1 MQKSELFVVSE
12 DSAFAPGRT
21 CRICFEEESDDA
33 ETANPLIAPCACK
46 GSQEWVHRRCLH
58 ACQLAGYATARRES
72 CGVCLERYSHQLHV
86 PAPPEL
92 QVGDLLLASP
102 ELTGTFKSA
111 VILMCEF
118 GRRILGLVVSAECA
132 RPPVFPDLP
141 KTRHYIGGPV
151 CGGRFGVV
159 QYLVCIVS
167 SSAPSNDDA
176 STEFSR
182 LILGPRPP
190 AVDPHAH
197 SALYPGADS
206 AARGAMRPDHA
217 GERGD
222 VEEEAGEAR
231 DAGEAGLTFA
241 QARSEGVSTL
251 QQHIGRGDAVRGGA
265 TGGGEG
271 GGEGGRFLRMHH
283 EWKMEEESRA
293 AETARRASEAPDTVQ
308 VLVFK
313 GYCAWG
319 DQQLK
324 DEFARGMWGYT
335 AGGVADLFSHNPEA
349 AVTVVG
355 SAEDR
360 RWDGGGGGGR
370 GGGRVVVGGSH
381 DPPTSTLLLVERV
394 LNALRNRHGEVWG
407 QASEG
412 LVGGAQGGGAQ
423 GGGQHIDGGCMWDRL
438 RLQPQRVTWPHDTN
452 SDIQILQQQ

>member
-1 MQKSELFVVSE
+1 MKKSELSVVSE
-12 DSAFAPGRT
+12 DLAFAPKRT

-33 ETANPLIAPCACK
+33 DTANPLIAPCVCK
-46 GSQEWVHRRCLH
+46 GSQAWVHRRCLQ
-58 ACQLAGYATARRES
+58 ACQVAGYATARRES
-72 CGVCLERYSHQLHV
+72 CGVCLERYSEQLDV

-111 VILMCEF
+111 VILLCEF

-159 QYLVCIVS
+159 QYFVCIVS
-167 SSAPSNDDA
+167 SSAPPSSDDA

-182 LILGPRPP
+182 VIWGPRQP

-197 SALYPGADS
+197 SALYPRADA
-206 AARGAMRPDHA
+206 AARGGMRPDHA

-222 VEEEAGEAR
+222 TRSLLTLNMRGEEEEGGAR
-231 DAGEAGLTFA
+231 DASVGG
-241 QARSEGVSTL
+241 
-251 QQHIGRGDAVRGGA
+251 GRGL
-265 TGGGEG
+265 
-271 GGEGGRFLRMHH
+271 GEGGRFLRVHH

-324 DEFARGMWGYT
+324 GEFARGMWGYT
-335 AGGVADLFSHNPEA
+335 AGSVADLYSHEPEG
-349 AVTVVG
+349 AVTV
-355 SAEDR
+355 
-360 RWDGGGGGGR
+360 DGGGGGGGNGGGGR
-370 GGGRVVVGGSH
+370 GGGRGV
-381 DPPTSTLLLVERV
+381 VERV
-394 LNALRNRHGEVWG
+394 LNAVRNRHGEVWG

-423 GGGQHIDGGCMWDRL
+423 RGGQQIDGGVWDRL
-438 RLQPQRVTWPHDTN
+438 RLQPERVTWPHDT
-452 SDIQILQQQ
+452 SHLFRQQ